1 MPQTPPP
8 TAVDLRQ
15 LANTA
20 DVANMGVA
28 LQGEMLLSDLARV
41 AADAPATVPRPLP
54 AVQWQARA
62 EWRQPVAAD
71 LGAVPKSYASKAP
84 AGFAPGQHLW
94 LHLQV
99 NTQVPLT
106 CQRCLQL
113 YSQPVA
119 VDRWFRFVLDEAQAL
134 QEDDDVPEDLLVW
147 SPKFNLLELIEDEVL
162 LDLPLIPKHEDCAH
176 DWQKTEPELTTEAA
190 TERPNPF
197 AVLAQLKGAVKHKKG
212 GA

>member
-1 MPQTPPP
+1 MPQTSPP

-20 DVANMGVA
+20 DGADTGA
-28 LQGEMLLSDLARV
+28 TLQGEMLLSDLARV

-62 EWRQPVAAD
+62 EWRQPVAAN
-71 LGAVPKSYASKAP
+71 LGGLPKSYGAKAP

-94 LHLQV
+94 LHVQV

-119 VDRWFRFVLDEAQAL
+119 VDRWFRFVFEEAQAL
-134 QEDDDVPEDLLVW
+134 QEDDEVPEDLLVW

-176 DWQKTEPELTTEAA
+176 DWQTEPELALDAA
-190 TERPNPF
+190 AERPNPF
-197 AVLAQLKGAVKHKKG
+197 AVLSQLKGAANDKKG